1 MLADGLAEGAALY
14 QFLRQDTRVNHSLR
28 VLILADLLYDDI
40 LDLL

>member
-1 MLADGLAEGAALY
+1 MSQFNRSETNRDG
-14 QFLRQDTRVNHSLR
+14 FLRQDTRVNHSLR